1 MKIENI
7 DAKTFGIFRNATT
20 IQRGNET
27 LRTLKGVYKNKEIS
41 ISSQYENGSLI
52 GKLYYVQ
59 ELLGKFIKLKLLKFE
74 NGKKKV
80 LSRQGHQ

>member
-1 MKIENI
+1 MKIESI
-7 DAKTFGIFRNATT
+7 DAKTFGIFRNVTT

-74 NGKKKV
+74 NGKKRILMK
-80 LSRQGHQ
+80 QGN

>member
-1 MKIENI
+1 MKIESI
-7 DAKTFGIFRNATT
+7 DTKTFGIFRNTTT

-27 LRTLKGVYKNKEIS
+27 LRTLKGVYKNREIS

-59 ELLGKFIKLKLLKFE
+59 ELLGKFVKLKLLKFE
-74 NGKKKV
+74 NGKKRILMK
-80 LSRQGHQ
+80 QGN

>member
-1 MKIENI
+1 MRIESI
-7 DAKTFGIFRNATT
+7 DAKTFGIFQNITT

-27 LRTLKGVYKNKEIS
+27 LRTIRGVYKNKEIS

-59 ELLGKFIKLKLLKFE
+59 ELLGKFIKFKLLKFE
-74 NGKKKV
+74 NGKKRILLK
-80 LSRQGHQ
+80 QGH